1 MDISLPNNI
10 ENILKEKISEGI
22 FSSMDAAIS
31 FAIQFAFVD
40 NKISQ
45 ERLDTLNEEIEKGWQ
60 DMQKGNY
67 KNSDL
72 VFKDLRKN
80 MCNLNI
86 VVTAIAM
93 VGWAYQ
99 PNNIT

>member
-22 FSSMDAAIS
+22 FSSMDEAIS

-72 VFKDLRKN
+72 VFKDLRKKY
-80 MCNLNI
+80 
-86 VVTAIAM
+86 V
-93 VGWAYQ
+93 
-99 PNNIT
+99 

>member
-22 FSSMDAAIS
+22 FSSMDEAIS

-45 ERLDTLNEEIEKGWQ
+45 KRLDTLNEEIEKGWQ
-60 DMQKGNY
+60 DMQNGNY
-67 KNSDL
+67 RDSDL
-72 VFKDLRKN
+72 VFKDLRKKY
-80 MCNLNI
+80 
-86 VVTAIAM
+86 V
-93 VGWAYQ
+93 
-99 PNNIT
+99 

>member
-22 FSSMDAAIS
+22 FSSMDEAIS

-40 NKISQ
+40 NKVNQ
-45 ERLDTLNEEIEKGWQ
+45 EKLNTLNEEIEKGWQ
-60 DMQKGNY
+60 DMQNGNY
-67 KNSDL
+67 RNSDL

-80 MCNLNI
+80 MCNLKR
-86 VVTAIAM
+86 
-93 VGWAYQ
+93 
-99 PNNIT
+99 

>member
-22 FSSMDAAIS
+22 FSSMDEAIS

-45 ERLDTLNEEIEKGWQ
+45 ERLDTLNDEIEKGWQ

-72 VFKDLRKN
+72 VFKDLRKKY
-80 MCNLNI
+80 
-86 VVTAIAM
+86 V
-93 VGWAYQ
+93 
-99 PNNIT
+99 